1 MSHRKSGPGPPTTT
15 WLPRIAVVVLA
26 ASAVIGDGAR
36 GQDSSPSLAKAAA
49 LPALR
54 VVDPSF
60 IDTTA
65 NACVDFFQFAVGNWL
80 RTDTIPAAY
89 SGSGVGKDMTDR
101 NELVV
106 RSVLADATARRDST
120 PAQSTEHK
128 LGTFYAT
135 CMDSSRAE
143 ANGLTPI
150 QPLLDS
156 IAAVASRRALL
167 REIAALQVKG
177 VNALF
182 NLYPSP
188 APHDASHYLAWL
200 AQGGLGMPDR
210 DYYTNKGAAADS
222 VRQRYVDHVAAV
234 LALSGESQGAAEQD
248 ARRIMGLETELA
260 RASLTRVALRTPSAT
275 DHPMSVVR
283 LRLLASAVDWPSYFR
298 DVGVSA
304 PVGHVNVAEPQF
316 YRRVSALL
324 QGTPLPAWRAYLRYH
339 VLARAAPW
347 LSTPFVR
354 EDFAFRSRFTGA
366 RELLPRWKRCLRETD
381 ADLGEAL
388 GEAYVARAFSPD
400 GKSRARAVIDDV
412 REAFRA
418 RLERLTWMS
427 DSTKARAIE
436 KLDRMHEKVG
446 YPDHWRDY
454 TRLEVADG
462 PFVSN
467 VFGAKAFEW
476 DRTINRPGT
485 PVDTTEWDMSV
496 PTVNAYYNP
505 SKNEMVFP
513 AGALVP
519 QTFDAGADDGA
530 NYGSLAGSWAGHE
543 LTHGFD
549 DEGRHYNAGGNLRD
563 WWTPADAQRF
573 QTQADRVVT
582 QFDGYVQVDSIH
594 VNGRLTLGENIADY
608 GGLLTG
614 YDALETALERRG
626 RPQLIDGFTP
636 EQRYFISFAQSF
648 RGNTRPEALRAR
660 AMTDPHSPDR
670 WRVNGPISNSPAF
683 AKAFGCKPAD
693 PMVRPK
699 ELVPDIW

>member
-1 MSHRKSGPGPPTTT
+1 MSRTKSGLRPTTT
-15 WLPRIAVVVLA
+15 GWLGRVAVVLA
-26 ASAVIGDGAR
+26 ASVLISGTAKA
-36 GQDSSPSLAKAAA
+36 QDASPSVAQRAP

-54 VVDPSF
+54 VVDPGF

-80 RTDTIPAAY
+80 RTDSIPAAY
-89 SGSGVGKDMTDR
+89 STTGVGKDMTDR

-120 PAQSTEHK
+120 PPQSTEHK

-143 ANGLTPI
+143 ADGLAPI

-156 IAAVASRRALL
+156 IASVASRRALL
-167 REIAALQVKG
+167 REIAALQVRG
-177 VNALF
+177 VDALF
-182 NLYPSP
+182 NFYPNP
-188 APHDASHYLAWL
+188 APHDAAHYVAWL

-210 DYYTNKGAAADS
+210 DYYTNKRSTADS
-222 VRQRYVDHVAAV
+222 VRQRYVDHVAALLT
-234 LALSGESQGAAEQD
+234 LAGESQSAAQQD
-248 ARRIMGLETELA
+248 ARRIMTLETELA
-260 RASLTRVALRTPSAT
+260 RSSLTRVALRSPSAT

-304 PVGHVNVAEPQF
+304 PVGHVNVAEPEF

-324 QGTPLPAWRAYLRYH
+324 QGTPLPTWRAYLRYH
-339 VLARAAPW
+339 VIARAARW

-366 RELLPRWKRCLRETD
+366 KELLPRWKRCLRETD
-381 ADLGEAL
+381 ADLGDAL

-400 GKSRARAVIDDV
+400 GKSRARAVIDGV

-427 DSTKARAIE
+427 DSTKARALE
-436 KLDRMHEKVG
+436 KLARMHEKVG
-446 YPDHWRDY
+446 FPDHWRDY
-454 TRLEVADG
+454 TRLEVAEG

-467 VFGAKAFEW
+467 VFRAKAFEW
-476 DRTINRPGT
+476 DRTINRPGA
-485 PVDTTEWDMSV
+485 PVDTTEWDMTV
-496 PTVNAYYNP
+496 PTVNAYYSP

-519 QTFDAGADDGA
+519 QTFDVGADDGA

-549 DEGRHYNAGGNLRD
+549 DEGRHYDAAGNLRD

-573 QTQADRVVT
+573 QTQADRVVH
-582 QFDGYVQVDSIH
+582 QFDGYVQVDSVH

-614 YDALETALERRG
+614 YDALERALERRG

-636 EQRYFISFAQSF
+636 EQRYFLSFAQSF
-648 RGNTRPEALRAR
+648 RESTRPEALRTR
-660 AMTDPHSPDR
+660 VMTDPHSPAR

-683 AKAFGCKPAD
+683 AKAFGCKPGD
-693 PMVRPK
+693 PMVRPQ